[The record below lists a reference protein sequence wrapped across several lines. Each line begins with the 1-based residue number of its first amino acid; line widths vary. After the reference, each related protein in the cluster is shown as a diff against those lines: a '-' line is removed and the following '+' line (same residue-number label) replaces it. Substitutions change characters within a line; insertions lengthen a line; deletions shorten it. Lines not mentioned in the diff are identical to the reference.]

1 LTDAPVAPGS
11 RPRVFL
17 SYARED
23 RPAAEPLIRALEAAG
38 YDVWWDGLL
47 IGGVAFAR
55 TTEDALETADA
66 VVVLWSRQSRDSH
79 WVRDEATRG
88 RDRGCLVPVSLDGAE
103 PPLGFRQFQVIDL
116 RPWNGDPN
124 APEIRAIVR
133 ALEVVRQNAPGA
145 GATGTVRRPL
155 AAGQAS
161 ASSTPAPVAPV
172 SAGALAASS
181 PRGLTRRTALIGGG
195 AALVAAVGAGVYA
208 WQRRATPR
216 AAATNSLVVLPFK
229 NLSGNPEQDYFSDG
243 LSAEV
248 RAALARNRALRVIAQ
263 VSSDALR
270 QRNVDAVQMA
280 AAVGVAYLLDGSV
293 RLAGSTFRIVAELID
308 GTTGFSRWT
317 ETFDRPIDDVLAVQ
331 SEIASAVET
340 ALAATLAAPD
350 GTTAAQGNGAAGAA
364 RPQTPGGTSDV
375 VAFDAYLRGRA
386 LFDQAD
392 GEAGERA
399 ALAQFDA
406 AIARDAKFAAA
417 RAARAR
423 SLTVIANQYAP
434 ASETRAMYAEALREA
449 EAAVTLAPDFAGAHS
464 TLAFTRFQGHLDV
477 AGARAPY
484 ERSREL
490 GAGDA
495 TVMGRYAL
503 YCALTGQAD
512 AALAAIQR
520 ATNLDPLN
528 PLIHRAEGTV
538 HYAAR
543 NYAAVDAPVRHAM
556 TLNPKLAGAH
566 AILGNAQLMLGRAK
580 EARAEYL
587 LERHDLVRLP
597 GLAIVEQ
604 RLGDVTAAL
613 AALADLVRTIG
624 DGALYQQAQV
634 HAQWGEADASLALLE
649 RARAAGDSGLIY
661 LRTDPL
667 LDPVRTRP
675 EFQRML
681 TRLGFD
687 QA

>member
-66 VVVLWSRQSRDSH
+66 VVVLWSRRSCDSH

-116 RPWNGDPN
+116 RPWNGEPS
-124 APEIRAIVR
+124 APEVRAIVR
-133 ALEVVRQNAPGA
+133 ALEVVRQIAPGA
-145 GATGTVRRPL
+145 AEGVRRPL
-155 AAGQAS
+155 AAGQAAP
-161 ASSTPAPVAPV
+161 ASPSPPA
-172 SAGALAASS
+172 SSS

-195 AALVAAVGAGVYA
+195 AALVAALGAGVYT
-208 WQRRATPR
+208 WQRRAAPR
-216 AAATNSLVVLPFK
+216 AAAATNSLVVLPFK

-248 RAALARNRALRVIAQ
+248 RSALARNRALRVIAQ
-263 VSSDALR
+263 VSSDTLR

-308 GTTGFSRWT
+308 GATGFSRWT

-340 ALAATLAAPD
+340 ALAAALAAPD
-350 GTTAAQGNGAAGAA
+350 EPTGTQSGGATGAA
-364 RPQTPGGTSDV
+364 RPQTPGGTSDFL
-375 VAFDAYLRGRA
+375 AFDAYLRGRA

-490 GAGDA
+490 GPGDA

-503 YCALTGQAD
+503 FCALTGRAD
-512 AALAAIQR
+512 AALAAMTR
-520 ATNLDPLN
+520 ATDLDPLN
-528 PLIHRAEGTV
+528 PLIHRAAGTV

-604 RLGDVTAAL
+604 RLGDVSAARAAL
-613 AALADLVRTIG
+613 AELVRRIG

-634 HAQWGEADASLALLE
+634 HAQWGEADASLAVLE

-661 LRTDPL
+661 LSTDPL

-675 EFQRML
+675 EFRRML
-681 TRLGFD
+681 ASLGFD

>member
-1 LTDAPVAPGS
+1 LTDAPVATGS

-17 SYARED
+17 SYTRKD
-23 RPAAEPLIRALEAAG
+23 RPQAEPLIAALEAAG

-47 IGGVAFAR
+47 VGGVAFAR

-66 VVVLWSRQSRDSH
+66 VVVLWSRQSCESH

-116 RPWNGDPN
+116 RPWNGRPD
-124 APEIRAIVR
+124 APEIQAIVR
-133 ALEVVRQNAPGA
+133 ALEVVRHAGPDATARAAP
-145 GATGTVRRPL
+145 
-155 AAGQAS
+155 
-161 ASSTPAPVAPV
+161 
-172 SAGALAASS
+172 ALA
-181 PRGLTRRTALIGGG
+181 RGLTRRTALLGGG
-195 AALVAAVGAGVYA
+195 AALVAALGTGVYA
-208 WQRRATPR
+208 WQRRGGAR
-216 AAATNSLVVLPFK
+216 RVAGTNSLVVLPFK

-243 LSAEV
+243 LSAEL
-248 RAALARNRALRVIAQ
+248 RATLARNRALRVIAQ

-293 RLAGSTFRIVAELID
+293 RLAGSTFRIATELID
-308 GTTGFSRWT
+308 GATGFSRWA

-331 SEIASAVET
+331 SEIAAAVQAALT
-340 ALAATLAAPD
+340 ATIGAEQGD
-350 GTTAAQGNGAAGAA
+350 GDGGTRA
-364 RPQTPGGTSDV
+364 RTPGGTDDV
-375 VAFDAYLRGRA
+375 AAFDAYLRGRA
-386 LFDQAD
+386 LFEQAD

-406 AIARDAKFAAA
+406 AIARDANFAAA

-423 SLTVIANQYAP
+423 SLTVIANQYGA
-434 ASETRAMYAEALREA
+434 ASATRAMYDEALREA
-449 EAAVTLAPDFAGAHS
+449 EAAVALAPDFAGAHS

-495 TVMGRYAL
+495 TVLGRYAL
-503 YCALTGQAD
+503 YCALTGRPEPARTAMMRAAD
-512 AALAAIQR
+512 
-520 ATNLDPLN
+520 LDPLN
-528 PLIHRAEGTV
+528 PLIHRAVGTV
-538 HYAAR
+538 RYSAR
-543 NYAAVDAPVRHAM
+543 DYAAVDAPVRHAL

-566 AILGNAQLMLGRAK
+566 AILGNAQLMLGRASQ
-580 EARAEYL
+580 ARAEYL

-597 GLAIVEQ
+597 GLAIVER
-604 RLGDVTAAL
+604 RLGDAA
-613 AALADLVRTIG
+613 AARAAFDQLVREIG

-634 HAQWGEADASLALLE
+634 RAQWGELDAALALLE
-649 RARAAGDSGLIY
+649 RAHAAGDSGLIY

-667 LDPVRTRP
+667 LDAARSRP
-675 EFQRML
+675 EFQRL
-681 TRLGFD
+681 LARLGFD
-687 QA
+687 